1 MVTPGGQ
8 EPEEVLR
15 GTMRSERVR
24 VDSCVDVDDEVEVR
38 TNIVA

>member
-1 MVTPGGQ
+1 MVTPGER
-8 EPEEVLR
+8 EPEGVLR

-24 VDSCVDVDDEVEVR
+24 VDSCADDDEVEVR